1 MHPAN
6 PLVLNYRLEGA
17 GPRVVLLH
25 PIALDLTCFD
35 ALAARLCAAFAVLR
49 VDLRGHGSSP
59 SSPAAPTLEDYAED
73 VHTTMVGLNFTP
85 AAVVGF
91 SFGGMLAQVLALNHP
106 EDVSALVI
114 SACASTLTGEARR
127 ILADRGALAEREGMS
142 AVVDATLA
150 RWFSGSFRERGDD
163 GAVRKRLLET
173 DPRRWAEAWRAMSA
187 IDTAPRLGAIAVPT
201 LCLAGEAD
209 QSAPPDTLRAIASRI
224 SGARLEVIPGA
235 HHMLF
240 LEYPQSVTAILAD
253 FIGGLPG
260 RRGWP
265 ECPVIR

>member
-1 MHPAN
+1 VHSAN
-6 PLVLNYRLEGA
+6 PPVLNYRLEGA

-35 ALAARLCAAFAVLR
+35 ALAARLSASFSVLR
-49 VDLRGHGSSP
+49 VDLRGHGGSP
-59 SSPAAPTLEDYAED
+59 PSPAAPTLDDYAED
-73 VHTTMVGLNFTP
+73 VHTTMVGLNFAP

-91 SFGGMLAQVLALNHP
+91 SFGGMLAQVLALTHP
-106 EDVSALVI
+106 EDASALVI
-114 SACASTLTGEARR
+114 SACASTLTDEGRR
-127 ILADRGALAEREGMS
+127 ILADRGALAERDGMS

-150 RWFSGSFRERGDD
+150 RWFSASFREHG
-163 GAVRKRLLET
+163 GGGTVRRRLLEM

-235 HHMLF
+235 PHMLF
-240 LEYPQSVTAILAD
+240 LEYPQAVAAVLSD
-253 FIGGLPG
+253 FLVGLPG
-260 RRGWP
+260 LW
-265 ECPVIR
+265 ENTKSVQ

>member
-1 MHPAN
+1 M
-6 PLVLNYRLEGA
+6 LNHRLEGA

-25 PIALDLTCFD
+25 PVALDLTCFD
-35 ALAARLCAAFAVLR
+35 ALAARLCTSFAVLR
-49 VDLRGHGSSP
+49 VDLPGHGGSP

-73 VHTTMVGLNFTP
+73 VHTTMAGLNFAP

-91 SFGGMLAQVLALNHP
+91 SFGGMLAQVLALDHP

-114 SACASTLTGEARR
+114 AACASTLTDEGRQM
-127 ILADRGALAEREGMS
+127 LADRGALAERDGMS

-150 RWFSGSFRERGDD
+150 RWFSRSFREHGRD
-163 GAVRKRLLET
+163 GSVRKQLLET

-187 IDTAPRLGAIAVPT
+187 IDAAPRLGAIAVPT

-224 SGARLEVIPGA
+224 SNARLEVIAEAP
-235 HHMLF
+235 HMLF
-240 LEYPQSVTAILAD
+240 LEYPQAVAAVLSD
-253 FIGGLPG
+253 FLVRLPVVQALE
-260 RRGWP
+260 R
-265 ECPVIR
+265 VQ